1 MGVLT
6 AAILV
11 AHLPELGLVDPKA
24 LASLVGVA
32 PWSRDSGQK
41 RGQRAIR
48 GGRSVVRR
56 ALYICAWSV
65 IRKGGTLRHYYQG
78 LRQRGKAWEGCSG
91 SGDAAVVAAAE
102 RRGPKGYTLGAGNC
116 VKLSAIHPCDG
127 LDTKHGYCPI
137 FRVHLNASWGT
148 SCIHLEHAIDTLE
161 ASANAG
167 GGLDASPT
175 TYVVYSTVLEL
186 CFGGCDSHHCSP
198 H

>member
-11 AHLPELGLVDPKA
+11 AHLPELGLVDAKA

-65 IRKGGTLRHYYQG
+65 IRTGGAMRHYYQG
-78 LRQRGKAWEGCSG
+78 LRQRGKPGKVALV
-91 SGDAAVVAAAE
+91 AVMRKLLLQLNAVA
-102 RRGPKGYTLGAGNC
+102 RRGTPWVPETA
-116 VKLSAIHPCDG
+116 
-127 LDTKHGYCPI
+127 
-137 FRVHLNASWGT
+137 
-148 SCIHLEHAIDTLE
+148 
-161 ASANAG
+161 
-167 GGLDASPT
+167 
-175 TYVVYSTVLEL
+175 
-186 CFGGCDSHHCSP
+186 
-198 H
+198 